1 MNYPGLQAGGWNGKM
16 YRALA
21 QNLDILSSIHFL
33 YYLFGAKAPEPIPGH
48 HPRAKARGNS

>member
-1 MNYPGLQAGGWNGKM
+1 MNYPGLQAGGWDGKM

-21 QNLDILSSIHFL
+21 QNLDISSSIHFPC
-33 YYLFGAKAPEPIPGH
+33 YLFGAKAPDPIPGH